1 MNFGAGRVGGSQ
13 SVILSAVDLSDFECV
28 RSFVRFFV
36 CSFVESSF
44 VRLFV
49 RSFVLEVCVRA
60 FTDKEEHNKTDD
72 E

>member
-36 CSFVESSF
+36 RSFVESSF

-49 RSFVLEVCVRA
+49 RSFVLVFVRA
-60 FTDKEEHNKTDD
+60 FTDTEEHNKTDD